1 MGSNEQILNLQKMLF
16 DKVRLKQNISNFT
29 HEKEEILTKRLT
41 EHKFTIKLDN
51 LKLHPIRNTS
61 NKSEALPNEADCF
74 IKYIFPTGKYK
85 HEKDSTHFD
94 FEMHSLSSRVNQ
106 MLVSKQEHML
116 TLNATE
122 SLSQELLAK
131 FRAFYKLDTHT
142 PVYIHFEVWSRTYY
156 PNCRDQL
163 IAKGEL
169 SLEKLISIV
178 DNATIGLNNRSF
190 VLPLILTKNEL
201 NLMIDEIDKFI
212 GQLFLTIDYCAQ
224 DVNHKIPKPFLNSS
238 SRFNKD
244 ELYASLSIGVLRATG
259 LQIAFGNSNDSPF
272 SPNEN
277 SSVFVKFSLNFLNK
291 PQVSSYYL
299 SRK

>member
-29 HEKEEILTKRLT
+29 HEKEEILAKRLT

-51 LKLHPIRNTS
+51 LKLHPRRNTS
-61 NKSEALPNEADCF
+61 KKSEPLPNEADCF

-85 HEKDSTHFD
+85 DEKDSTHFD

-106 MLVSKQEHML
+106 MLESKQEHTL
-116 TLNATE
+116 TLNSTE
-122 SLSQELLAK
+122 SLSHELLAK
-131 FRAFYKLDTHT
+131 FRTFYKLDTYN
-142 PVYIHFEVWSRTYY
+142 PVYIYFEVWSRTYY

-178 DNATIGLNNRSF
+178 DNAKIGLNNRSF
-190 VLPLILTKNEL
+190 VLPLILAKNEP
-201 NLMIDEIDKFI
+201 NLDEIDKFI
-212 GQLFLTIDYCAQ
+212 GQLFLTIDYCVQ
-224 DVNHKIPKPFLNSS
+224 DINHKIPKPFLNSL
-238 SRFNKD
+238 FNKQ

-259 LQIAFGNSNDSPF
+259 LQIAFGNSKDSPF

-291 PQVSSYYL
+291 PQVSSY
-299 SRK
+299 